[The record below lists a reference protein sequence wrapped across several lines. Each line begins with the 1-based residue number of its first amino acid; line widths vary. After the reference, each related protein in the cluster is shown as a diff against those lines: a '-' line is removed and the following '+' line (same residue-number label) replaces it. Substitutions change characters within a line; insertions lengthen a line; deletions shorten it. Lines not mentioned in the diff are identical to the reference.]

1 MTDVQRA
8 EAATD
13 EGLHARFAQ
22 LEAEHRATLAR
33 RPSVPLGGAEYV
45 AIQRALGALEVEMN
59 LISGILAER
68 AGRGHVAVRGRD

>member
-33 RPSVPLGGAEYV
+33 RPSVPLGSEEYV

>member
-1 MTDVQRA
+1 VTDVRRA
-8 EAATD
+8 EGAPD

-33 RPSVPLGGAEYV
+33 RPAVPLGSEEYV
-45 AIQRALGALEVEMN
+45 AIQRALGVLEVEMN

-68 AGRGHVAVRGRD
+68 AGRGHVAVRGRA

>member
-13 EGLHARFAQ
+13 EGLHARFAE
-22 LEAEHRATLAR
+22 LEAEQRATLAR
-33 RPSVPLGGAEYV
+33 RPTVPLGGEEYI

-59 LISGILAER
+59 LISGVLAER
-68 AGRGHVAVRGRD
+68 AGRGHIAVRGRD